1 MDYVL
6 IIMGFVCILT
16 GVIGSVVPAL
26 PGPPISWV
34 GLLLVGLSPW
44 VENSTALLVITGVIA
59 LIITVLDYIIPSLST
74 KHFGGSKYGI
84 WGCNIGLVISMFGL
98 PFGPTGLLGI
108 IFWPFIGAFIGEM
121 IKQQDYK
128 QALRAAWGAFVGFL
142 CGTLMKLAYCIT
154 LLVVEI
160 AALF

>member
-6 IIMGFVCILT
+6 ILLGFVCILT

-44 VENSTALLVITGVIA
+44 VENSTALIVITGVLA
-59 LIITVLDYIIPSLST
+59 VIITVLDYIIPSLAT

-84 WGCNIGLVISMFGL
+84 WGCNIGLFISMFGL
-98 PFGPTGLLGI
+98 PFSPTGLLGI

-121 IKQQDYK
+121 IKQQDFMH
-128 QALRAAWGAFVGFL
+128 ALRAAWGAFVGFL

-160 AALF
+160 VALF

>member
-6 IIMGFVCILT
+6 ILLGFVCILT

-44 VENSTALLVITGVIA
+44 VENSTALIVITGVIA
-59 LIITVLDYIIPSLST
+59 VIITVLDYIIPSLAT

-84 WGCNIGLVISMFGL
+84 RGV
-98 PFGPTGLLGI
+98 T
-108 IFWPFIGAFIGEM
+108 
-121 IKQQDYK
+121 
-128 QALRAAWGAFVGFL
+128 
-142 CGTLMKLAYCIT
+142 
-154 LLVVEI
+154 
-160 AALF
+160 

>member
-128 QALRAAWGAFVGFL
+128 HALRAAWGAFVGFL